1 MLHSG
6 AAAVAL
12 WGAAVVTLSCW
23 VQLYLG
29 GADLGSGRGGFIAV
43 LSWMKIGLLEVDAVL
58 ACFVDCSVICALSVL
73 SNEMYANLCLSAL
86 LEATLYSKTQHL
98 LTSGRRSSP
107 QIKIPES
114 RLWSEHS
121 WQESCAPILGSLC
134 PIPPSSPPPLSIS
147 RRCLFLTFPPPR
159 AAQAFPAAMFKGCQ
173 AWFSHSVQ
181 PGPRQL
187 WGEPWRCRG
196 VHGAVLGCVE
206 TRWGGGDVERG
217 GVFTAERGGCVGM
230 RWGACGSEPGCTDTV
245 GHEGVLCWAHTGTHW
260 GGGCVKG

>member
-12 WGAAVVTLSCW
+12 WGAAV

-107 QIKIPES
+107 QIKIS
-114 RLWSEHS
+114 
-121 WQESCAPILGSLC
+121 SLQHRD
-134 PIPPSSPPPLSIS
+134 SSPEVSCP
-147 RRCLFLTFPPPR
+147 
-159 AAQAFPAAMFKGCQ
+159 
-173 AWFSHSVQ
+173 
-181 PGPRQL
+181 
-187 WGEPWRCRG
+187 
-196 VHGAVLGCVE
+196 
-206 TRWGGGDVERG
+206 
-217 GVFTAERGGCVGM
+217 
-230 RWGACGSEPGCTDTV
+230 
-245 GHEGVLCWAHTGTHW
+245 
-260 GGGCVKG
+260 